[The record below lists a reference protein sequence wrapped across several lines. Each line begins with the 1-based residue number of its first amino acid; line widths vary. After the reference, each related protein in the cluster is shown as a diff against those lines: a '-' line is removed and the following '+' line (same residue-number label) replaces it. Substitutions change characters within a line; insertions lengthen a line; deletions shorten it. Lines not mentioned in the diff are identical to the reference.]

1 MSIYIMFFCTLL
13 SIKKLCYNCCM
24 KIKIYR
30 LVWIICLFVSLLL
43 NIALALLM
51 FYQISNT
58 TESEDAIIFSI
69 CFLVLIVFN
78 IFQIYSIIKS
88 IKNGGVFLKGFLFN
102 QDNQINKKI
111 FIIIN
116 IVLLFAIIGLIYS
129 ILLTCGLDIYFSTLP
144 KSLDYLMIGFFNLM
158 MMDIIFA
165 DFYPLIEKDDN

>member
-1 MSIYIMFFCTLL
+1 
-13 SIKKLCYNCCM
+13 M

-78 IFQIYSIIKS
+78 IFQVYSIIKS

-129 ILLTCGLDIYFSTLP
+129 ILLACGLDIYFSTFP

>member
-1 MSIYIMFFCTLL
+1 
-13 SIKKLCYNCCM
+13 
-24 KIKIYR
+24 
-30 LVWIICLFVSLLL
+30 
-43 NIALALLM
+43 M

-129 ILLTCGLDIYFSTLP
+129 ILLTCGLDIYFSTFP

>member
-1 MSIYIMFFCTLL
+1 
-13 SIKKLCYNCCM
+13 M

-129 ILLTCGLDIYFSTLP
+129 ILLTCGLDIYFSTFP